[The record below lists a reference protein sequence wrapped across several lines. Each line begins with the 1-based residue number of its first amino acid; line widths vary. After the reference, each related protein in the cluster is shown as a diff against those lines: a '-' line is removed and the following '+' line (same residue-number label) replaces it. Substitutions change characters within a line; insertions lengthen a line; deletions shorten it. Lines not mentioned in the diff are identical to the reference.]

1 MQEQIF
7 LQENGV
13 TVSQIRFVT
22 PIQTFAMQGI
32 TSVARNVSYPSKK
45 SAVGSMVFGAIVALI
60 AAIILLSGSIVS
72 GVVGL
77 LIGLVVLGMGIAR
90 FRALMKPDY
99 QVVLN
104 ASTTASASTTGGGGL
119 IGGSLAVGAATTRG
133 SSQNF
138 VIALSSKDEEF
149 VRRVIG
155 ALNEALVARG

>member
-13 TVSQIRFVT
+13 TVSQARFAT
-22 PIQTFAMQGI
+22 PSQTFAMQGI
-32 TSVARNVSYPSKK
+32 TSVAHNVFRPSRKRALLTM
-45 SAVGSMVFGAIVALI
+45 AVGAVLALI
-60 AAIILLSGSIVS
+60 GIILLVANTS
-72 GVVGL
+72 GVVML
-77 LIGLVVLGMGIAR
+77 LIGAVIIGVGVFR
-90 FRALMKPDY
+90 FWALRNPEH

-119 IGGSLAVGAATTRG
+119 IGGSFAVGAATTRG

-149 VRRVIG
+149 IRRVIG
-155 ALNEALVARG
+155 ALNEALIARG

>member
-13 TVSQIRFVT
+13 TVSQARFAT
-22 PIQTFAMQGI
+22 PSQTFAMQGI
-32 TSVARNVSYPSKK
+32 TSVAHNVFRPSRKR
-45 SAVGSMVFGAIVALI
+45 ALLTLALGAFLGLI
-60 AAIILLSGSIVS
+60 GIILLATGTVS
-72 GVVGL
+72 RVIML
-77 LIGLVVLGMGIAR
+77 LIGAVTMGVGVFR
-90 FRALMKPDY
+90 FWALRNPEH

-138 VIALSSKDEEF
+138 VVALSDKDEEF
-149 VRRVIG
+149 IRRVIG
-155 ALNEALVARG
+155 ALKEALIARG